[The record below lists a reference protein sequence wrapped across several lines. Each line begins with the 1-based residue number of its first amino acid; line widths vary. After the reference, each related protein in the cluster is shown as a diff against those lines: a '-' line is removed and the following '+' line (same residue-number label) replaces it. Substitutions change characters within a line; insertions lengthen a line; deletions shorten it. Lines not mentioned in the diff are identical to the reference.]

1 MKYNELVRPSGI
13 GRKQVAFATSVVPS
27 ELSAAES
34 LLNTQEQTAPYI
46 DAAVSVGAFGE
57 AAAYSAATAAQNE
70 VANFCFQSDR
80 VTDFAFV
87 TGPARF
93 QFGRSIVTNPYI
105 TYDPRTQLFSCRK
118 PGWYFITFFV
128 YFTGINANV
137 DWSCALTPEI
147 TAIQSN
153 LEEVHATTMDFN
165 NVSKHCHLTG
175 TGLFNVP
182 AQINADWSQ
191 GERRFSITISTTHT
205 GLNTFTNL
213 NTKVDLKIIYLGAL
227 PMSQR
232 AIINT
237 QV

>member
-34 LLNTQEQTAPYI
+34 LLNNQEQTTPYI

-80 VTDFAFV
+80 VVDFAFV

-118 PGWYFITFFV
+118 PGWYFVTFFV

-137 DWSCALTPEI
+137 DWSCALTPET
-147 TAIQSN
+147 TAIQSGVD
-153 LEEVHATTMDFN
+153 EVHATTMDFN

-182 AQINADWSQ
+182 AQINGDLSQ

-205 GLNTFTNL
+205 GLNTFTNS

-232 AIINT
+232 ALLGA
-237 QV
+237 V

>member
-105 TYDPRTQLFSCRK
+105 TYDTRTQLFSCRK
-118 PGWYFITFFV
+118 PGWYLVTFFV

-137 DWSCALTPEI
+137 DWSCALTPET
-147 TAIQSN
+147 TAIQSGVD
-153 LEEVHATTMDFN
+153 EIHATTMDFN

-182 AQINADWSQ
+182 AQINGDLSQ
-191 GERRFSITISTTHT
+191 GERRFSITISTTHA
-205 GLNTFTNL
+205 GLNTFTNA

-232 AIINT
+232 ALLGA
-237 QV
+237 V